1 MRARVLALVLG
12 GTTLLGFG
20 LWLGRSSSSE
30 ARVRDT
36 SVAAEPVERARPV
49 VAAARP
55 QVVARP
61 SLPRR
66 APSPARGLAAD
77 LISSDTNIRRAAV
90 AEVAQASDADPQ
102 VLLAA
107 SKDVEPGIAGTAFV
121 ALGKLY
127 ADGQVPV
134 ADMIARATDRSVH
147 TRVRPLAI
155 NALGAV
161 ANPDAAA
168 VLATMVAT
176 GDVGERRA
184 ASALLAMQDAEIAV
198 PALIRALAD
207 ADEYVRD
214 NALNGLKAKSRGRDF
229 GTDAGAWQAWWQSRR

>member
-1 MRARVLALVLG
+1 MRTKSIALVLG

-20 LWLGRSSSSE
+20 LWLGRASSTE

-36 SVAAEPVERARPV
+36 TVTAEPVAT
-49 VAAARP
+49 VAPPAARP
-55 QVVARP
+55 QVAARP
-61 SLPRR
+61 VLPRR
-66 APSPARGLAAD
+66 SPSPARGLAAD
-77 LISSDTNIRRAAV
+77 LISSDANIRRAAV
-90 AEVAQASDADPQ
+90 AEVARSSDADPQ

-107 SKDVEPGIAGTAFV
+107 SKDPEPGIAGTAFV

-127 ADGQVPV
+127 ADGQVPA
-134 ADMIARATDRSVH
+134 ADMISRARDRSVH
-147 TRVRPLAI
+147 ARVRPLAI

-161 ANPDAAA
+161 VNPEGANTLAA
-168 VLATMVAT
+168 MVAT

-184 ASALLAMQDAEIAV
+184 ASAALAIQDPEIAV
-198 PALIRALAD
+198 PALIRALSD

-214 NALNGLKAKSRGRDF
+214 NALNGLKANSRGRDF